1 MKTKKIYEKPM
12 CEVVGPATED
22 LCDSDMGIHASYAD
36 FQGAK
41 EAQSVFD
48 DEAEENPEYDL

>member
-12 CEVVGPATED
+12 CEVVLPDMED
-22 LCDSDMGIHASYAD
+22 MCDSDMGIHASYAD

-41 EAQSVFD
+41 GAQSIFD
-48 DEAEENPEYDL
+48 DGAEENPEYEL

>member
-1 MKTKKIYEKPM
+1 M

-41 EAQSVFD
+41 GAQSIFD
-48 DEAEENPEYDL
+48 DGAEENPEYEL